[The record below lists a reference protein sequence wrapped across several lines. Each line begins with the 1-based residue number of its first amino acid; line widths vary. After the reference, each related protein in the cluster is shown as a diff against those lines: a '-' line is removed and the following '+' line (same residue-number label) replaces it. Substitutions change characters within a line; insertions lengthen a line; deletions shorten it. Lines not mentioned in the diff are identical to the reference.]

1 MTDSKYKHLTDGE
14 AQHFLEHGWVRIP
27 NAIDPQYF
35 SWLDD
40 FWPRTGMSPDDKST
54 WDPEY
59 IKLPRHR
66 EARCE
71 EFCPEAWPKIL
82 DIVGGEDKID
92 PVRER
97 WFGDQFIVNFGTEEW
112 KTKEHTK
119 QDLRGWHTDN
129 DW

>member
-1 MTDSKYKHLTDGE
+1 M
-14 AQHFLEHGWVRIP
+14 
-27 NAIDPQYF
+27 DP
-35 SWLDD
+35 
-40 FWPRTGMSPDDKST
+40 GDKST
-54 WDPEY
+54 WVPEY

-112 KTKEHTK
+112 KTKEHTR